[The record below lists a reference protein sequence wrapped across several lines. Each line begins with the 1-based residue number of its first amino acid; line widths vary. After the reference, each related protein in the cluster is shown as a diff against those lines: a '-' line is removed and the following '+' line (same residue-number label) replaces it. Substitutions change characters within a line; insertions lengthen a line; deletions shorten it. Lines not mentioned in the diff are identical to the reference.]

1 MDQGPFSKAAADNA
15 LDRLIA
21 IARSDTGQSRRVAN
35 FLLAWWNGEDCGHFP
50 IADLF
55 GVDATIA
62 THITTIVGFLGQH
75 EGAIYP
81 DAFGCK
87 AEMIELVGL
96 AGFRRLEVFQRA
108 EQPARYRSPTVA
120 RAGDRSEERRVGKE
134 GVSTC
139 KSRWLPYHKKKKHK
153 RNAEN

>member
-35 FLLAWWNGEDCGHFP
+35 LLLAWWNGEDCGHFP

-81 DAFGCK
+81 DAF
-87 AEMIELVGL
+87 
-96 AGFRRLEVFQRA
+96 
-108 EQPARYRSPTVA
+108 
-120 RAGDRSEERRVGKE
+120 RSEEHTSELQSLMRSSYAVF
-134 GVSTC
+134 C
-139 KSRWLPYHKKKKHK
+139 L
-153 RNAEN
+153 

>member
-50 IADLF
+50 IADRF

-62 THITTIVGFLGQH
+62 TNITTIVRFLGH
-75 EGAIYP
+75 HDGAISQN
-81 DAFGCK
+81 AFGCK
-87 AEMIELVGL
+87 AGVITLDGR
-96 AGFRRLEVFQRA
+96 GGDGR
-108 EQPARYRSPTVA
+108 
-120 RAGDRSEERRVGKE
+120 RAG
-134 GVSTC
+134 
-139 KSRWLPYHKKKKHK
+139 W
-153 RNAEN
+153 

>member
-21 IARSDTGQSRRVAN
+21 IALSDTGQSRRVAN

-62 THITTIVGFLGQH
+62 THMTIIIGFLGQH

-81 DAFGCK
+81 DAFGRK
-87 AEMIELVGL
+87 AEMIELVG
-96 AGFRRLEVFQRA
+96 
-108 EQPARYRSPTVA
+108 
-120 RAGDRSEERRVGKE
+120 
-134 GVSTC
+134 
-139 KSRWLPYHKKKKHK
+139 RW
-153 RNAEN
+153 RDFGA

>member
-35 FLLAWWNGEDCGHFP
+35 FLLAWWNSEDCGHFP

-62 THITTIVGFLGQH
+62 THITTIVG
-75 EGAIYP
+75 
-81 DAFGCK
+81 DRK
-87 AEMIELVGL
+87 ST
-96 AGFRRLEVFQRA
+96 RLNLQSLMRISYAVF
-108 EQPARYRSPTVA
+108 
-120 RAGDRSEERRVGKE
+120 
-134 GVSTC
+134 C
-139 KSRWLPYHKKKKHK
+139 LKKKTNKKH
-153 RNAEN
+153 NTTSTL

>member
-21 IARSDTGQSRRVAN
+21 IARSDTGQSRQVAN

-87 AEMIELVGL
+87 AEMIELVGRWRD
-96 AGFRRLEVFQRA
+96 F
-108 EQPARYRSPTVA
+108 
-120 RAGDRSEERRVGKE
+120 GD
-134 GVSTC
+134 
-139 KSRWLPYHKKKKHK
+139 
-153 RNAEN
+153 